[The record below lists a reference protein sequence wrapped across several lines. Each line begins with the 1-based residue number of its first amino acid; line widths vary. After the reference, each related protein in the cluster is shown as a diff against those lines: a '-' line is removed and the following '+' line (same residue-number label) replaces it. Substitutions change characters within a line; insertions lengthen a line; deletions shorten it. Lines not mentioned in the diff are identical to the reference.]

1 MGNQTTQE
9 GDLTLILTNNICSLE
24 LYELIPVD
32 DFKENETVS
41 LGKIEKGL
49 AMMAA
54 LWLLL
59 TKITVADLKKAVD
72 NSWVHK
78 QN

>member
-1 MGNQTTQE
+1 MGNQTTQKAN
-9 GDLTLILTNNICSLE
+9 LTLILTNNIRSLE

-59 TKITVADLKKAVD
+59 TKK
-72 NSWVHK
+72 NCCRS
-78 QN
+78 QESC